1 MKRIYCLSFV
11 LLALFGMS
19 SPYSASAA
27 DGENT
32 PSSQSTQ
39 QAKKITGK
47 VLDAAGEPI
56 IGASVLVKGTG
67 TGAVTNIDGDFSVD
81 ASVGSTLVV
90 SFVGYRTVE
99 VKVTNVSSYAVTLQD
114 DLQTLN
120 EVVVTA
126 MGIKKERKSLGYS
139 VDDVTA
145 EELMR
150 NKSTNAINSL
160 AGKVAGVN
168 ITQSS
173 GAAGAGS
180 QIILRGGT
188 SLERDNQPLFVVDG
202 VIYDNSTSVI
212 GNSAFDGTTA
222 TASTNSN
229 RVMDINPEDIENM
242 SILKGPAAA
251 ALYGSRASAGVVI
264 ITTKKGKEGAVEV
277 NLSTKYVTT
286 WSTNLPETQKKYKRG
301 FIQDNYDN
309 DGKYLGMTYDDFSYN
324 SWGEPAKSGDPIYD
338 NIGDFF
344 QQGGAWDTNLS
355 ISGGSQNSSFFLS
368 GSYYNQDGII
378 PTTGYEKATFRF
390 NGEQKWKIFT
400 FGANVAY
407 SQANTDKTLTSAALY
422 NSGGSGTMTSVYRWS
437 PFDDMTHY
445 MNDDGTRYRM
455 FGDRLDVTDERDN
468 PYWILNKNK
477 LTDETERFTG
487 NFSVKADITPW
498 WWIAYRMGMDSYTT
512 ANATTIAAGGVYKAA
527 YQNGMMSENSYRYRY
542 LSTNLMTNFGKQFGD
557 FNVNLM
563 LGTSTDDTRSE
574 SDYRMAWNFQVPG
587 FYSFDNALDN
597 ERNFKN
603 VKSRKR
609 LVGVFGEFRADW
621 KNTVFLTVTGR
632 NDWSSTLPVENRSY
646 FYPSVGGAVVFTQFL
661 QDLGLMNDNILSFGR
676 IRASWARVGKD
687 TSPYVTNTA
696 LWPVGTFVGNKVG
709 VGNNWMAGNPYL
721 KPEITESTEIGL
733 ELRFFK
739 NRLKFDFAYYTNNS
753 YNQILSPRLSNT
765 IGYILRK
772 VNAGDVYNKGMEL
785 SIGGSPINTKDWT
798 WDTTLNLSGNRGTVK
813 NLMKGVTI
821 LYVTDA
827 QVGNA
832 KAASF
837 NDGNFMAISGS
848 EWSRTDDGRVILDAN
863 GMPTSDSKT
872 TYEIGNREPRVAGG
886 WNNTLTWKNWSF
898 NMLWEFR
905 FGGHVYNGTQYAM
918 TVAGISKLT
927 ESRDALSIT
936 GAVLAGEDSNGNPIY
951 EDKTFNFEAGKTYQ
965 YNGKE
970 TSGATIIKNYYSDY
984 YARESANFM
993 TKVNALRLRTISL
1006 SYNVPKSLLAK
1017 TNVIKRCMFTAT
1029 ANNLL
1034 LFTNYNGDPEV
1045 AAAGSGAVGSSSV
1058 GIDYCGVPATASFSF
1073 GVNLTF

>member
-1 MKRIYCLSFV
+1 
-11 LLALFGMS
+11 MS
-19 SPYSASAA
+19 S
-27 DGENT
+27 
-32 PSSQSTQ
+32 QRTQ
-39 QAKKITGK
+39 QVKKITGK
-47 VLDAAGEPI
+47 VVDATGEPI
-56 IGASVLVKGTG
+56 IGASVLVKGTS
-67 TGAVTNIDGDFSVD
+67 TGAVTNIDGNFSVD
-81 ASVGSTLVV
+81 ASTGNTLVV
-90 SFVGYRTVE
+90 SFVGYKTVE
-99 VKVTNVSSYAVTLQD
+99 VKVTNTTSYLVTMQD
-114 DLQTLN
+114 DLHTLS

-139 VDDVTA
+139 VDDVNA

-150 NKSTNAINSL
+150 NKSANAINSL

-277 NLSTKYVTT
+277 NLSTKYTT
-286 WSTNLPETQKKYKRG
+286 SWAKSLPETQKKYKRG
-301 FIQDNYDN
+301 FSQNNYDN
-309 DGKYLGMTYDDFSYN
+309 DGNYLGITYDDFSYD
-324 SWGEPAKSGDPIYD
+324 SWGEPAKSGDRIYD

-344 QQGGAWDTNLS
+344 EQGGAWDTNLS
-355 ISGGSQNSSFFLS
+355 IAGGSKNSSFFLS

-378 PTTGYEKATFRF
+378 PTTGYEKATLRF

-422 NSGGSGTMTSVYRWS
+422 NSGGSGTMTGVYRWS

-445 MNDDGTRYRM
+445 MNEDGSRYRM
-455 FGDRLDVTDERDN
+455 FGDRKDVTDERDN

-498 WWIAYRMGMDSYTT
+498 WWISYRMGMDSYTT
-512 ANATTIAAGGVYKAA
+512 ANSTTIAADGVYKEAW
-527 YQNGMMSENSYRYRY
+527 QNGMMSENSYRYRY
-542 LSTNLMTNFGKQFGD
+542 LSTNLMTNFDKQFGD
-557 FNVNLM
+557 FNFNLM

-632 NDWSSTLPVENRSY
+632 NDWSSTLPIENRSY

-661 QDLGLMNDNILSFGR
+661 QDRGIMGDNILSFGR
-676 IRASWARVGKD
+676 VRASWARVGKD

-696 LWPVGTFVGNKVG
+696 LWPVGTFIGNKVG

-739 NRLKFDFAYYTNNS
+739 NRLRFDFAYYTNNS
-753 YNQILSPRLSNT
+753 FNQILSPRLSNT

-785 SIGGSPINTKDWT
+785 SIGGSPIKTNDWT
-798 WDTTLNLSGNRGTVK
+798 WETTLNLSGNRGTVK
-813 NLMKGVTI
+813 NLMEGVNI

-827 QVGNA
+827 QVGKA

-837 NDGNFMAISGS
+837 NDGNFMAISGAQ
-848 EWSRTDDGRVILDAN
+848 WSRNDEGKVILDAN
-863 GMPTSDSKT
+863 GMPTSDNKE
-872 TYEIGNREPRVAGG
+872 TYEIGNREPKVSGG

-898 NMLWEFR
+898 NMLWDFR

-927 ESRDALSIT
+927 EGRDALTIT
-936 GAVLAGEDSNGNPIY
+936 GVVATGEDANGNPIY

-970 TSGATIIKNYYSDY
+970 TSGAYIIENYYTQY
-984 YARESANFM
+984 YKNESANSM

-1006 SYNVPKSLLAK
+1006 SYTVPKSFLAK

-1034 LFTNYNGDPEV
+1034 LFTNYDGDPEV